1 MHRNIYLALGFLFV
15 AVAVLGFI
23 LPVLPG
29 TPFLLLAA
37 WCFSRSSEKWHRWL
51 LESDLFGPVI
61 QNWEENRCI
70 SLRTKIVAI
79 TSMLAVGGTSIVLG
93 VDDLRLRLLAVM
105 LITAGAVT
113 VLSIRTCESK
123 KLSTKA

>member
-1 MHRNIYLALGFLFV
+1 MHRHVYLLLGFVFV
-15 AVAVLGFI
+15 AVAGLGFI

-51 LESDLFGPVI
+51 LESELFGPI
-61 QNWEENRCI
+61 IRNWEENRCI
-70 SLRTKIVAI
+70 SRRTKIVAI
-79 TSMLAVGGTSIVLG
+79 TSMLLVGVTSIFLG
-93 VDDLRLRLLAVM
+93 VDDLRLRLLAVA

-113 VLSIRTCESK
+113 VLSIRTCESQ
-123 KLSTKA
+123 

>member
-1 MHRNIYLALGFLFV
+1 VHRNIYLSLGFLFV
-15 AVAVLGFI
+15 ALAGLGFI

-37 WCFSRSSEKWHRWL
+37 WCFARSSEKWHRWL
-51 LESDLFGPVI
+51 LESELFGPVI
-61 QNWEENRCI
+61 QNWEESRCI

-93 VDDLRLRLLAVM
+93 VDDLRLRVLAVI

-123 KLSTKA
+123 

>member
-1 MHRNIYLALGFLFV
+1 MHRHVYLLLGFVFV
-15 AVAVLGFI
+15 AVAGLGFI

-51 LESDLFGPVI
+51 LESELFGPII

-79 TSMLAVGGTSIVLG
+79 TSMLLVGGASIFLG
-93 VDDLRLRLLAVM
+93 VDDPRLRLLAVL

-113 VLSIRTCESK
+113 VLSIKTCESR
-123 KLSTKA
+123 